1 MLPQSSAHCVLRLN
15 ENRFFPP
22 DFTVFTTA
30 TGSATDTGDAST
42 ADDSA
47 EDISPFVVTLCVDVV
62 PFSVDCVVFV
72 EDVVVETFEEVMDE
86 FPFRALSIAAMAD
99 CAAEDVE
106 YFSAAVFAEDAV

>member
-15 ENRFFPP
+15 ESRFFPP

-30 TGSATDTGDAST
+30 AGSAADTGDAST
-42 ADDSA
+42 ADDS

-62 PFSVDCVVFV
+62 PFSVDWVVFV

-86 FPFRALSIAAMAD
+86 FPFRA
-99 CAAEDVE
+99 
-106 YFSAAVFAEDAV
+106 